1 MKLPE
6 EELRRAV
13 LTAAGGSKTAETEA
27 RARMAVATI
36 GTDLLAE
43 QHAVRDVLRAM
54 EPYPLG
60 DEFAIE
66 DWRCLAAERLAVA
79 AAGQESDKV
88 KVTKELLAR
97 VEATARR
104 RAEAV
109 EQERRSA
116 LAGEQARLEAEREER
131 RAWQAVAIELG
142 IVNIYGAADPARAR
156 ARFDGD
162 MADAEDEVAHVRA
175 VREATRLTAER
186 QGQRW
191 AITLGG
197 AGAVFMAAGFAFAHT
212 VERRVEPSSAE
223 DRPRYREEKVFNWG
237 AALGSSLMAGMLL
250 RVFGPWLISHASDIR
265 SGASIVP
272 RLGAL

>member
-27 RARMAVATI
+27 RARMAVATT
-36 GTDLLAE
+36 GTDILIE

-60 DEFAIE
+60 DELAIE
-66 DWRCLAAERLAVA
+66 DWRCIAAERLAVV
-79 AAGQESDKV
+79 AAGQEGGI

-97 VEATARR
+97 IEATARR

-109 EQERRSA
+109 EEERQVA

-191 AITLGG
+191 AVTLGG
-197 AGAVFMAAGFAFAHT
+197 AGAVFMVAGFACAQT
-212 VERRVEPSSAE
+212 VERRVKPSSSE

-237 AALGSSLMAGMLL
+237 AAVGSSIVAGLFF
-250 RVFGPWLISHASDIR
+250 RFFGPWLIDHASDIR
-265 SGASIVP
+265 SGAALVP
-272 RLGAL
+272 RVGAL

>member
-79 AAGQESDKV
+79 AAGQEGEKV
-88 KVTKELLAR
+88 KVTKELLER
-97 VEATARR
+97 IEATARR

-109 EQERRSA
+109 EEERQVA

-191 AITLGG
+191 AVTLGG
-197 AGAVFMAAGFAFAHT
+197 AGAFFMCAGFAFAQT

-223 DRPRYREEKVFNWG
+223 DRPRHREERVFNWG
-237 AALGSSLMAGMLL
+237 AAVGSSIVAGLFL
-250 RVFGPWLISHASDIR
+250 HLFGPWLVEHAGDIR
-265 SGASIVP
+265 RGAALVP
-272 RLGAL
+272 KLGAV